1 MTTNR
6 EKHFDAWEIRRRIAG
21 RKRLR
26 GVLLI
31 VAVAAALVVAGVAGV
46 VGVVG

>member
-6 EKHFDAWEIRRRIAG
+6 EKHSQAWEIRRRIAG
-21 RKRLR
+21 HGARR
-26 GVLLI
+26 GALLI
-31 VAVAAALVVAGVAGV
+31 VAVVAAVVAALV